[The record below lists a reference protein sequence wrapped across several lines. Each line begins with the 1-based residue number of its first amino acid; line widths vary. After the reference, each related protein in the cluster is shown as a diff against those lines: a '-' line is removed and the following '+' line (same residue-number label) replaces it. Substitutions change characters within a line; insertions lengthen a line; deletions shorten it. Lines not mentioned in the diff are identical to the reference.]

1 MMRNQNAQKDLNI
14 TCHAKTDNQ
23 KPSSN
28 WYLQCASAENYKYDN
43 KRMQLQKVAI
53 FETVNDTESFKY
65 L

>member
-28 WYLQCASAENYKYDN
+28 WYLHCASAKNHKYND
-43 KRMQLQKVAI
+43 KLMQLQKVAI
-53 FETVNDTESFKY
+53 F
-65 L
+65 

>member
-1 MMRNQNAQKDLNI
+1 MMRIQNAQKDLNI
-14 TCHAKTDNQ
+14 RRHVKTDNQ

-28 WYLQCASAENYKYDN
+28 WYLQSASAENYKYDN

-53 FETVNDTESFKY
+53 FETVNDTESFKH

>member
-1 MMRNQNAQKDLNI
+1 MMRIQNAQKDLNI

-28 WYLQCASAENYKYDN
+28 WYLQSASAENSKYDN

-53 FETVNDTESFKY
+53 FETVNDTESFKH